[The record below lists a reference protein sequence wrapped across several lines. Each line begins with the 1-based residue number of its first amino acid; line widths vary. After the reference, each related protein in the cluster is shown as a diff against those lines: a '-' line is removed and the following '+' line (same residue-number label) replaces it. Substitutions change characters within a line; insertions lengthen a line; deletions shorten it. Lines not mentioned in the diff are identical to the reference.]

1 MPASRPLVL
10 LAALLLA
17 GGCRRPE
24 VTAYEVPSEK
34 DPDLGLAPATANNTN
49 AGTEAGATAA
59 PAGAP
64 MAGASMADTAVPVAE
79 GPGLAWTAPASWQAK
94 AAGAMRKATYAVPGP
109 GGATGDLSITA
120 FPSDVGGELA
130 NVNRWRG
137 QVQLPPVDEAGLAGV
152 VTRWTQSGL
161 SLTAVDFASPS
172 GAQRMLGAIVPYNGG
187 TWFFKLSGP
196 AAAVGP
202 AKADF
207 MAFLHTVRPAQ
218 P

>member
-17 GGCRRPE
+17 GGCRKPE

-34 DPDLGLAPATANNTN
+34 DPDLGLAPASANNTN
-49 AGTEAGATAA
+49 AGTETPATAA

-64 MAGASMADTAVPVAE
+64 MAGAGMANTAVPVAE
-79 GPGLAWTAPASWQAK
+79 GPGLVWTAPAAWQSKPAS
-94 AAGAMRKATYAVPGP
+94 AMRKATYAVPGP
-109 GGATGDLSITA
+109 GGAEGDLSITA

-137 QVQLPPVDEAGLAGV
+137 QVQLKPVDAAGLDGV
-152 VTRWTQSGL
+152 VTRWSQSGL
-161 SLTAVDFASPS
+161 SLTAVDFTAPNGS
-172 GAQRMLGAIVPYNGG
+172 QRMLGAIVPYNGG

-196 AAAVGP
+196 AAAVGS
-202 AKADF
+202 ARADF
-207 MAFLHTVRPAQ
+207 TAFLHTIRPAQ